1 MTETTTKRKPRRKLS
16 NISFEQPENHI
27 ALVSK
32 TQGGPANS
40 HGYSMLLKNGNF
52 SEEFIQKASQV
63 KVTMEITEFLR
74 RMFGMYETDAEV
86 LARALGF
93 TTAAQDEQAVETQE
107 DQLEAN
113 QPPEMP
119 EELEGQE
126 YEDYIMSKLEAFEI
140 MKSLKDSDSVVEEML
155 KLDEDDMLSLLRDQ
169 SLLEKALKKIDKAN
183 KLAGVK
189 HKESASDEEAS
200 TSAAIVEVNKQA
212 EVNASETVEVSKET
226 NMEIKEV
233 EVQEVQVE
241 KSAELEAVLKAHAEM
256 QVELQKAKEMLA
268 QYEAEKKAAIEKA
281 RSAELENAVK
291 DSDKAAVLFKAVKDA
306 SDEDFKAV
314 VKALAEMQAA
324 VEKSALFQE
333 QGATLQEEPPVEKEN
348 AVAKILKSKLAK

>member
-32 TQGGPANS
+32 TQGGAANGHS
-40 HGYSMLLKNGNF
+40 YSMLLKSNGF

-74 RMFGMYETDAEV
+74 RMFNMYETDAEV

-93 TTAAQDEQAVETQE
+93 TTAAQDEQAVENQE

-119 EELEGQE
+119 EEPEGQE
-126 YEDYIMSKLEAFEI
+126 YEDFIMSKLEAFEI
-140 MKSLKDSDSVVEEML
+140 MKSLKDSESVVEEML
-155 KLDEDDMLSLLRDQ
+155 KLDEEDMLSLLRDQ

-189 HKESASDEEAS
+189 ESKESASDEEAS

-226 NMEIKEV
+226 NMEIKE

>member
-1 MTETTTKRKPRRKLS
+1 MTEQVKQRKARRKLS

-27 ALVSK
+27 ALVAAS
-32 TQGGPANS
+32 QGHGANG
-40 HGYSMLLKNGNF
+40 HHYSLLLKSNGF

-119 EELEGQE
+119 EEAEGQE

-140 MKSLKDSDSVVEEML
+140 MKSLHSSESVVEEML
-155 KLDEDDMLSLLRDQ
+155 KLDEEDMLSLLRDQ
-169 SLLEKALKKIDKAN
+169 ALLEKALKKIEKAQ
-183 KLAGVK
+183 KLAGKEFASAQPEVK
-189 HKESASDEEAS
+189 ASIA
-200 TSAAIVEVNKQA
+200 VEVNKQA
-212 EVNASETVEVSKET
+212 EVNTSETVEVTKET
-226 NMEIKEV
+226 HMETKQ
-233 EVQEVQVE
+233 EVQVEVQVE

-281 RSAELENAVK
+281 RSVELENAVK

-306 SDEDFKAV
+306 SEEDFKAV